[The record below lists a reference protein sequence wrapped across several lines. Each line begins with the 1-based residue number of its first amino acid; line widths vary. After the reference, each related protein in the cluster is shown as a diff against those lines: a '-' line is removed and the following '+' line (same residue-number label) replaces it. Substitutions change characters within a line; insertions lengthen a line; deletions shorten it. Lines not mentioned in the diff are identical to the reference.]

1 MKLSCMQEA
10 EKNFVVQSCFQC
22 FNHLWLFTL
31 QTHRR
36 ANKLECLLYTVLNFL
51 ACCDHSDF
59 VIKCSV
65 LLKRQNAISLMLDLS
80 VLFFF
85 FFWRLCWDTTSA
97 AKFGC
102 WNSLRRHT
110 HSNFME
116 SEKSVQLSVL
126 QKIYLRDNDDKK
138 NIQLFYKIHKI
149 NFFILPY

>member
-85 FFWRLCWDTTSA
+85 FLKTMLRHNLSSKIWVL
-97 AKFGC
+97 KFPEE
-102 WNSLRRHT
+102 T
-110 HSNFME
+110 HSFE
-116 SEKSVQLSVL
+116 FYGEW
-126 QKIYLRDNDDKK
+126 KICSIVCATEDISKR
-138 NIQLFYKIHKI
+138 
-149 NFFILPY
+149 